1 MYLRKYVIEQ
11 LCRGMLQNVLR
22 SFGGLLDRMVV
33 SKRESTGNTMYLYM
47 IIHVEISTLSSTA
60 FL

>member
-1 MYLRKYVIEQ
+1 MYLRKDVIEQ

-22 SFGGLLDRMVV
+22 SFGGLLDCMVV
-33 SKRESTGNTMYLYM
+33 SKTESTGNTMYLYI
-47 IIHVEISTLSSTA
+47 IIHVVIATLFSTV